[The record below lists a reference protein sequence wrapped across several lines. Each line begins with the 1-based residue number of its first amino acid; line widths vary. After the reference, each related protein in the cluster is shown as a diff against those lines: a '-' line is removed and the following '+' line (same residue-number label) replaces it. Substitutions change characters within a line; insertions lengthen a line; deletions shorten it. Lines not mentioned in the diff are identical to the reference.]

1 MSRKHKAR
9 PKGKRTASTAKAMPG
24 TLGEDLL
31 IGIDNIAA
39 FLGQPRRR
47 AQHWANARLIPLT
60 KVGFLWT
67 GTKSVLTAHFSGGDA
82 A

>member
-1 MSRKHKAR
+1 MSRKHPRK
-9 PKGKRTASTAKAMPG
+9 KRTTSTTKAMPG

-47 AQHWANARLIPLT
+47 VQHWANARLIPLT

-67 GTKSVLTAHFSGGDA
+67 GTKSVLTAHFSGGSNA
-82 A
+82 GNV